1 MTRVTITIPDNLHT
15 QVLKLAKKDGG
26 SVSYTVSKLVELG
39 LILTNKS
46 NQNKENSVSK
56 MDEHCNKLIIQLNEI
71 LKDLAINNYG
81 FSSEKIAQIS
91 QETISKYN
99 ELLEK

>member
-1 MTRVTITIPDNLHT
+1 MARITITLPDNLHE

-26 SVSYTVSKLVELG
+26 SVSYTVTKLVELG

-46 NQNKENSVSK
+46 NKNEEKYISK

-71 LKDLAINNYG
+71 LKDLAVNNYG

-99 ELLEK
+99 GLLE